1 MVYYRIDRNGT
12 ELAPT
17 TFLEHDDG
25 KEYQFKVLVA
35 EGGRLVCVY
44 EVSRGSDNSYLTI
57 LYDARSGESW
67 PRDRANW
74 ISNPEI
80 KRKWRERFERLQ
92 REHPSYRM
100 PRDLL
105 E

>member
-17 TFLEHDDG
+17 TFLDDDDG

-44 EVSRGSDNSYLTI
+44 EVSRGSDNSYLNI
-57 LYDARSGESW
+57 LYDAGSGESW
-67 PRDRANW
+67 PRDR
-74 ISNPEI
+74 SN
-80 KRKWRERFERLQ
+80 RKWRERFERLQ
-92 REHPSYRM
+92 REHPSFRM
-100 PRDLL
+100 PRRLL